1 MLCPD
6 CVLKVKELAH
16 RRPHGTMPTLCAH
29 QSLAVLGTL
38 GVLHAQHS
46 EAMHAPGL
54 LYAATQR
61 RAGCPAQVVLA
72 RRGKGGEFG
81 ALTRANTE
89 LIPASRPDTPPTF
102 PTLPPALGPAYPA
115 PLGGPSGR
123 AYDALLQLQYAAA
136 RWQGPAHAGGAPS
149 RLGQAWH

>member
-1 MLCPD
+1 
-6 CVLKVKELAH
+6 
-16 RRPHGTMPTLCAH
+16 MPC
-29 QSLAVLGTL
+29 
-38 GVLHAQHS
+38 HANNN
-46 EAMHAPGL
+46 PL
-54 LYAATQR
+54 
-61 RAGCPAQVVLA
+61 QVVLA

-89 LIPASRPDTPPTF
+89 LIPASRPDTPPAY

-115 PLGGPSGR
+115 PLGAPSGG

-149 RLGQAWH
+149 RLRQARH